1 MHVYARVES
10 ALKNLS
16 VNSVENAGSVAATI
30 KKKKKYAP
38 KQRHKVQLM
47 TH

>member
-30 KKKKKYAP
+30 KTKKSMPPNNAIKFS
-38 KQRHKVQLM
+38 
-47 TH
+47 